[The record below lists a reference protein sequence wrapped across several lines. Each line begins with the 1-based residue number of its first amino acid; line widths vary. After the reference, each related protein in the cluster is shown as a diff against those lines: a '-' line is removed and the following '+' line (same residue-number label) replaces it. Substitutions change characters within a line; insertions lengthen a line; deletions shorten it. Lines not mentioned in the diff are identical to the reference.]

1 MLEVMTTTSTYED
14 VVDLR
19 RYPIGEPDGAE
30 YRSLVQACRDQL
42 RDRGVAQ
49 LSGFLAPAAVSEMI
63 AESGRLAD
71 RAWAS
76 DQSHTVYFQPPDESA
91 GPDHPRALRQHSA
104 KKGIAYDL
112 IPASAPIR
120 RLYESDD
127 LTAFIAAVLGKP
139 VLYRSADPFD
149 ALQIAVF
156 EDGDEL
162 GWHFDNSEFSVT
174 VMYAE
179 SEAGGHFDYC
189 PGLRDSRDENYPA
202 VRKVLLGAAAAAA
215 EGPGQCSAAA
225 EGPGQYSAAAEGPGQ
240 SGAAAEGPGQCSAV
254 VRLPTS
260 PGTLAVFRGQHALH
274 RVTPVSGP
282 RPRINSVLTYGERPG
297 MKLNQLTQELFYGR
311 TG

>member
-1 MLEVMTTTSTYED
+1 MTTTCTYED

-19 RYPIGEPDGAE
+19 RYPVNEPGSAD
-30 YRSLVQACRDQL
+30 YRTLVQSCRDQL

-49 LSGFLAPAAVSEMI
+49 LAGFLTPAAAGEMI

-71 RAWAS
+71 RAWVS
-76 DQSHTVYFQPPDESA
+76 NQSHTVYFRPPDDSA
-91 GPDHPRALRQHSA
+91 GPDHPRALMQHSA
-104 KKGIAYDL
+104 KKAIAYDL
-112 IPASAPIR
+112 IPAGAPMR

-127 LTAFIAAVLGKP
+127 MTAFIAAVLGKP
-139 VLYRSADPFD
+139 ALYRSADPFD

-174 VMYAE
+174 VMYTE

-189 PGLRDSRDENYPA
+189 PGLRDEHDENYPG
-202 VRKVLLGAAAAAA
+202 VRKVLLGD
-215 EGPGQCSAAA
+215 PG
-225 EGPGQYSAAAEGPGQ
+225 
-240 SGAAAEGPGQCSAV
+240 AV
-254 VRLPTS
+254 VRLPTG
-260 PGTLAVFRGQHALH
+260 PGALAVFRGQHALH

-297 MKLNQLTQELFYGR
+297 MKLNPLTQELFYGR
-311 TG
+311 IA

>member
-1 MLEVMTTTSTYED
+1 MLEVMTTTSAYED

-71 RAWAS
+71 RAWSS
-76 DQSHTVYFQPPDESA
+76 DQSHTVYFRPPDESA
-91 GPDHPRALRQHSA
+91 GPDHPRALMQHSA
-104 KKGIAYDL
+104 KKGIACDL

-149 ALQIAVF
+149 AVSIAVF

-174 VMYAE
+174 VMYTE
-179 SEAGGHFDYC
+179 SEAGGHFDYR
-189 PGLRDSRDENYPA
+189 PGLRDEYDENYPA
-202 VRKVLLGAAAAAA
+202 VRKVLLGDPGAAA

-225 EGPGQYSAAAEGPGQ
+225 EGPGQCG
-240 SGAAAEGPGQCSAV
+240 AV

-297 MKLNQLTQELFYGR
+297 MKLNRLTQELFYGR

>member
-1 MLEVMTTTSTYED
+1 MLVIMTTTSPYED

-19 RYPIGEPDGAE
+19 RFPINEPGRAE
-30 YRSLVQACRDQL
+30 YRALVQACREQL

-49 LSGFLAPAAVSEMI
+49 LDGFLTPAAVSEMI

-76 DQSHTVYFQPPDESA
+76 DQSHTVYFEIPDDSS
-91 GPDHPRALRQHSA
+91 GPDHPRALMQHSA
-104 KKGIAYDL
+104 KKAIAYDL
-112 IPASAPIR
+112 IPAGAPIR

-139 VLYRSADPFD
+139 VLYRSADPLD
-149 ALQIAVF
+149 ALEIAVF

-174 VMYAE
+174 MMYTE

-189 PGLRDSRDENYPA
+189 PGLRDEHDQNYPG
-202 VRKVLLGAAAAAA
+202 VQKVLLG
-215 EGPGQCSAAA
+215 EPGS
-225 EGPGQYSAAAEGPGQ
+225 
-240 SGAAAEGPGQCSAV
+240 V

-297 MKLNQLTQELFYGR
+297 MKLNRLTQELFYGR
-311 TG
+311 TA

>member
-1 MLEVMTTTSTYED
+1 MLVIMTITSSYED

-19 RYPIGEPDGAE
+19 RYPVNEPGSAE
-30 YRSLVQACRDQL
+30 YRALVQACRDQL

-49 LSGFLAPAAVSEMI
+49 LDGFLTPAAISEMI

-76 DQSHTVYFQPPDESA
+76 DQSHTVYFETPDDSA
-91 GPDHPRALRQHSA
+91 GSDHPRALMQHSA
-104 KKGIAYDL
+104 KRAIAYDL
-112 IPASAPIR
+112 IPAGAPIR

-139 VLYRSADPFD
+139 VLYRSADPLD
-149 ALQIAVF
+149 ALEIAVF

-174 VMYAE
+174 MMYTE

-189 PGLRDSRDENYPA
+189 PGLRDEHDQNYPG
-202 VRKVLLGAAAAAA
+202 VQKVLLGD
-215 EGPGQCSAAA
+215 PGS
-225 EGPGQYSAAAEGPGQ
+225 
-240 SGAAAEGPGQCSAV
+240 V

-297 MKLNQLTQELFYGR
+297 MKLNRLTQELFYGR
-311 TG
+311 TA

>member
-1 MLEVMTTTSTYED
+1 MLVIMTITSSYED

-19 RYPIGEPDGAE
+19 RYPIDEPGRAE
-30 YRSLVQACRDQL
+30 YRAVVQGCQDQL
-42 RDRGVAQ
+42 RDHGVAQ
-49 LSGFLAPAAVSEMI
+49 LEGFLTPAAVSEMI

-76 DQSHTVYFQPPDESA
+76 NQSHTVYFETPDDSA
-91 GPDHPRALRQHSA
+91 GADHPRALMQHSA

-112 IPASAPIR
+112 IPASAPVR

-139 VLYRSADPFD
+139 VLYRSADPMD

-174 VMYAE
+174 MMYTEA
-179 SEAGGHFDYC
+179 EAGGHFDYC
-189 PGLRDSRDENYPA
+189 PGLRDEHDQNYPG
-202 VRKVLLGAAAAAA
+202 VQKVLLGD
-215 EGPGQCSAAA
+215 PG
-225 EGPGQYSAAAEGPGQ
+225 
-240 SGAAAEGPGQCSAV
+240 AV

-274 RVTPVSGP
+274 RVTPVGGP

-297 MKLNQLTQELFYGR
+297 MKLKPLTQELFYGR
-311 TG
+311 TA